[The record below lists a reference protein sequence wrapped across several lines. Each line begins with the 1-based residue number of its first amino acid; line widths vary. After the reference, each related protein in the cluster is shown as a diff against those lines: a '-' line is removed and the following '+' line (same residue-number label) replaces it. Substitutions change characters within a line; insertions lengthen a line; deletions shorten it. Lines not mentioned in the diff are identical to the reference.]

1 LYTIGNVDTIERAGD
16 IPGFFAEPSMY
27 QTMIGLTPLE
37 RVHSGR
43 PVAQALADEAA
54 TIGAQRVFLVCS
66 NTLNN
71 KTDEIDKVRRALG
84 AKLVGVFDKVRP
96 HVPREDVSA
105 AVAAAEPLSPDLLV
119 SIGGGSCTDLTK
131 ILAVCLKHGLRTPES
146 MEAYHIV
153 VNADHSVTAPAFE
166 GPDIPVVIAPT
177 TLSGG
182 EFNALSGA
190 TDKVTNVKQGYVHPK
205 MTARAIIMDP
215 ALTVHTPEWIWLS
228 TGVRSFDHAFETLG
242 SLNSNDWYDG
252 MAMNAVRLLSQGLP
266 RVKANPNDLEA
277 RQMCQMG
284 AWCSMTSIVCGLPM
298 GISHAV
304 GHALG
309 GSFDVPHGYT
319 SCVMAPFALE
329 YNSVV
334 NGERQKLISVAFG
347 QPNRPA
353 HELADEAIRGLGM
366 PRSLTAVGLKEA
378 DLAPLAG
385 YTFQDIWCGTN
396 PRPIANAEA
405 LVPLLRKAL

>member
-1 LYTIGNVDTIERAGD
+1 M
-16 IPGFFAEPSMY
+16 IP
-27 QTMIGLTPLE
+27 LTSLE

-43 PVAQALADEAA
+43 PLHEAVAQEAE
-54 TIGAQRVFLVCS
+54 TIGAKRVFIVCS
-66 NTLNN
+66 HSLNT
-71 KTDEIDKVRRALG
+71 KTDVIEKVRKALG
-84 AKLVGVFDKVRP
+84 SKLVGVFDSVRP

-105 AVAAAEPLSPDLLV
+105 AVNKAEPLQPDLLV
-119 SIGGGSCTDLTK
+119 SIGGGSATDLTK
-131 ILAVCLKHGLRTPES
+131 IVALCLKHGLRTPES
-146 MEAYHIV
+146 MEAYHLV
-153 VNADHSVTAPAFE
+153 VNADHTVTAPVFD

-190 TDKVTNVKQGYVHPK
+190 TDKVSNVKQGYMHPK
-205 MTARAIIMDP
+205 MTARAIILDP
-215 ALTVHTPEWIWLS
+215 SICVHTPEWIWLS

-242 SLNSNDWYDG
+242 SLGSNDFYDG

-266 RVKANPNDLEA
+266 RVKANGNDLEA

-284 AWCSMTSIVCGLPM
+284 AWCSMVSIVCGLPM

-309 GSFDVPHGYT
+309 GSFNVPHGYT

-334 NGERQKLISVAFG
+334 NAERQKLISVAFG
-347 QPNRPA
+347 QPNRLA
-353 HELADEAIRGLGM
+353 HELADEALRGLGM

-378 DLAPLAG
+378 DLEPLAG

-396 PRPIANAEA
+396 PRPIANAAA

>member
-1 LYTIGNVDTIERAGD
+1 
-16 IPGFFAEPSMY
+16 MY
-27 QTMIGLTPLE
+27 QTTIGLTPLE

-54 TIGAQRVFLVCS
+54 TIGAQRIFLVCS

-84 AKLVGVFDKVRP
+84 ARLVGVFDRVRP

-153 VNADHSVTAPAFE
+153 VNADHSVSAPVFD

-190 TDKVTNVKQGYVHPK
+190 TDKVSNVKQGYAHPK
-205 MTARAIIMDP
+205 MTARAVIMDP

-309 GSFDVPHGYT
+309 GSFNVPHGYT

-334 NGERQKLISVAFG
+334 NGERQKLISIAFG

-353 HELADEAIRGLGM
+353 HELADGAIRGLGM

>member
-1 LYTIGNVDTIERAGD
+1 LYTIGNVDTIERAGAF
-16 IPGFFAEPSMY
+16 PGFSAEPSMY

-54 TIGAQRVFLVCS
+54 TIGAKRVFLVCS
-66 NTLNN
+66 NTLNH

-84 AKLVGVFDKVRP
+84 ARLVGVFDRVRP

-105 AVAAAEPLSPDLLV
+105 AVAAAEPVSPDLLV

-153 VNADHSVTAPAFE
+153 VNADHTVTAPAFA

-205 MTARAIIMDP
+205 MTARAVILDP
-215 ALTVHTPEWIWLS
+215 ALTLHTPEWIWLS

-266 RVKANPNDLEA
+266 RVKANPHDLEA

-334 NGERQKLISVAFG
+334 NGERQKLISIAFG
-347 QPNRPA
+347 QPDRAA
-353 HELADEAIRGLGM
+353 HELADAAIRALGM

>member
-1 LYTIGNVDTIERAGD
+1 
-16 IPGFFAEPSMY
+16 MY
-27 QTMIGLTPLE
+27 QTMIPLTGLQ

-43 PVAQALADEAA
+43 PLAQALAEEAE
-54 TIGAQRVFLVCS
+54 TLGAKRVFLVCS
-66 NTLNN
+66 HTLNTT
-71 KTDEIDKVRRALG
+71 TDEIDKVRRALG
-84 AKLVGVFDKVRP
+84 PKLVGVFDSVRP

-105 AVAAAEPLSPDLLV
+105 ATVAAEKVAPDLLV

-146 MEAYHIV
+146 MEPYHMV
-153 VNADHSVTAPAFE
+153 VNPDHTVTLPAFE
-166 GPDIPVVIAPT
+166 GPDLPVVIAPT

-190 TDKVTNVKQGYVHPK
+190 TDKVSNVKQGYVHPK
-205 MTARAIIMDP
+205 MTARAIILDP
-215 ALTVHTPEWIWLS
+215 AICVHTPEWIWMS

-266 RVKANPNDLEA
+266 RVKANPADLEA

-309 GSFDVPHGYT
+309 GSFNVPHGYT
-319 SCVMAPFALE
+319 SCVMAPFALQ

-334 NGERQKLISVAFG
+334 NGERQKLISIAFG
-347 QPNRPA
+347 QPGRPA
-353 HELADEAIRGLGM
+353 HQLADEAIRGLGM
-366 PRSLTAVGLKEA
+366 PRSLTAVGLKES
-378 DLAPLAG
+378 DLPALAG

-405 LVPLLRKAL
+405 LVPLLRQAL

>member
-1 LYTIGNVDTIERAGD
+1 
-16 IPGFFAEPSMY
+16 MY
-27 QTMIGLTPLE
+27 QTMIGLTSLE

-43 PVAQALADEAA
+43 PVAEGVAEEAER
-54 TIGAQRVFLVCS
+54 IGAKRVFLVCS
-66 NTLNN
+66 HTLNT
-71 KTDEIDKVRRALG
+71 KTDEIEKVRRALG
-84 AKLVGVFDKVRP
+84 AKLVGAFDQVRP

-105 AVAAAEPLSPDLLV
+105 ATVAAEKVSPDLLV
-119 SIGGGSCTDLTK
+119 CIGGGSATDLTK

-146 MEAYHIV
+146 MEPYRLV
-153 VNADHSVTAPAFE
+153 VNADTTVTAPAFD
-166 GPDIPVVIAPT
+166 GPDIPVIIAPT

-182 EFNALSGA
+182 EFNALSGV

-205 MTARAIIMDP
+205 MTPRAVIMDP

-242 SLNSNDWYDG
+242 ALNSNDWYDG
-252 MAMNAVRLLSQGLP
+252 MAMNAVRLLSQGLA
-266 RVKANPNDLEA
+266 RVKRNPKDLEA

-309 GSFDVPHGYT
+309 GSFNVPHGYT

-329 YNSVV
+329 FNRPM
-334 NGERQKLISVAFG
+334 NGERQKLISIAFG
-347 QPNRPA
+347 QPDRPA

-366 PRSLTAVGLKEA
+366 PRSLTAVGLKET
-378 DLAPLAG
+378 DLEPLAG
-385 YTFQDIWCGTN
+385 FTFQDIWCGTN
-396 PRPIANAEA
+396 PRPIANASE
-405 LVPLLRKAL
+405 LVPLLRRAL